1 MAVPHG
7 FVEPNLVFGVTRFA
21 ERLVEKGSPAVHG
34 VDVVPAAIGFFFRRA
49 QSIPGSILVL
59 DPTKCGVARWP
70 EPLHRI
76 VLGQVIN
83 DLLAADGHDLV
94 IDEAL
99 EHLLQ
104 PELVVSV
111 SVAYGELT
119 EFASG
124 PFHAEVAGQAMV
136 EGGAVNF
143 YEVHLR
149 EFSEN
154 VEGAICGTTVYDNNF
169 MDGHGLFQNALYALP
184 DSLGFVAN
192 GNDDR
197 YGGEGH

>member
-1 MAVPHG
+1 MSRRA
-7 FVEPNLVFGVTRFA
+7 
-21 ERLVEKGSPAVHG
+21 RLPVHG

-49 QSIPGSILVL
+49 QAIPGPILVL
-59 DPTKCGVARWP
+59 DPPEVWWLPAWP

-76 VLGQVIN
+76 VLWQVIN

-99 EHLLQ
+99 EHFLQ
-104 PELVVSV
+104 PDVVVSV

-124 PFHAEVAGQAMV
+124 PFHAEVAGQTMV